1 MKFKGTIWFLFI
13 FAGLILYYFCIDAP
27 SIEKAK
33 EEKALAEKI
42 LPFDENDAQEIF
54 LTRPDSNIHLKRTPD
69 NEWNLLEPVNDKGD
83 SPAVNSLLTTI
94 KDLRFK
100 QIVEENPKD
109 ISLFG
114 LDKPALFIKIKMN
127 GGKEKSLLIGNRSQ
141 VDMGVYVKSG
151 EEKKVLLAN
160 IPLPSLDKSA
170 FDLRDKT
177 ILEYNTTEVTGFDLQ
192 RPENTLHFS
201 KDANTNQWTFS
212 GPVSTRADDDAV
224 ENFLNSVRI
233 ARVNFFKKESPTD
246 LSQYELDKPSII
258 LTIKHGD
265 NGSTTE
271 LRVGKKDSGGYYA
284 QTDTRK
290 TLITINENLYQ
301 KLSQNYLDLMNKAL
315 LDFNEEDVTQLQ
327 IRNLEE
333 TTLLSKSSDGGKWEV
348 KQPSES
354 PADETAIKSLL
365 MDLKAARVKE
375 FVKFARDDL
384 NIFGLDKPRRELEL
398 NFGNGKSASIKLGN
412 STSDEKQY
420 FASRSGDGMIFVVD
434 TEVVDKIFRSH
445 HDLKYKKLLSF
456 ESKEVKKILLQYPD
470 KSFELKLEDKNWSLL
485 SPEKISNIKPFIGKD
500 ILWTLSN
507 LEYDSVL
514 PSATEAKDTGLDKPQ
529 LRATI
534 FDSKGKELGA
544 VAIGN
549 KAEDK
554 SKHFAKISGNPKIYL
569 IKERFLDEIPSDLE
583 KFKK

>member
-1 MKFKGTIWFLFI
+1 MKFKGTIWFLLI
-13 FAGLILYYFCIDAP
+13 FAGLILYYFYIDAP

-42 LPFDENDAQEIF
+42 LPFDENDVQEIF
-54 LTRPDSNIHLKRTPD
+54 LTRPESNIHLKRTP
-69 NEWNLLEPVNDKGD
+69 NKEWILLEPVNDKGD
-83 SPAVNSLLTTI
+83 SPAVDSLLTTI
-94 KDLRFK
+94 KELRFK

-114 LDKPALFIKIKMN
+114 LDKPALSIKIKFN
-127 GGKEKSLLIGNRSQ
+127 GGMEKSLLIGHRSQ
-141 VDMGVYVKSG
+141 VDMGAYVKSG

-160 IPLPSLDKSA
+160 IPLPSLDKSV

-212 GPVSTRADDDAV
+212 GPLSTRADDDAV
-224 ENFLNSVRI
+224 ENFLNSVRV
-233 ARVNFFKKESPTD
+233 ARVKFFKEESPTD
-246 LSQYELDKPSII
+246 LPQYELDKPSII

-271 LRVGKKDSGGYYA
+271 LRVGKKESGGYFA

-290 TLITINENLYQ
+290 TLIIIDENLFQ
-301 KLSQNYLDLMNKAL
+301 KLSQNYLDLMSKAL
-315 LDFNEEDVTQLQ
+315 LDFKEEDLTQLRL
-327 IRNLEE
+327 RNLDG
-333 TTLLSKSSDGGKWEV
+333 TTLVNKSSDGEKWLI
-348 KQPSES
+348 KQPKES

-384 NIFGLDKPRRELEL
+384 KIFGLDNPRRELTI
-398 NFGNGKSASIKLGN
+398 NFGKGESASIKIGN

-420 FASRSGDGMIFVVD
+420 FASRSGDGMIFVIEAD
-434 TEVVDKIFRSH
+434 IVDKIFRTH

-456 ESKEVKKILLQYPD
+456 KSEDVKKILLQYPD

-507 LEYDSVL
+507 LEYDSIA
-514 PSATEAKDTGLDKPQ
+514 PSSTEANETGLDEPQ

-534 FDSKGKELGA
+534 YDSKDKELGT

-549 KAEDK
+549 KLEDK
-554 SKHFAKISGNPKIYL
+554 SKHFAKISGDPKIYL
-569 IKERFLDEIPSDLE
+569 IKERFLDEIPSDME